1 MMKYL
6 IIIIITV
13 TATLLFGN
21 AASHVQAAYDQTDPF
36 WQICKDTP
44 HATVCEDKGAAQTQ
58 SDNRIYGKNGILMK
72 ATSIVRTAVG
82 VASVI
87 VLIIGGIKYITSGGD
102 ANAITS
108 AKNTVLYAVVGL
120 VITIAAQAIIV
131 LVINK
136 I

>member
-36 WQICKDTP
+36 QTVCKDNP
-44 HATVCEDKGAAQTQ
+44 HATVCKDKDAVQTQ
-58 SDNRIYGKNGILMK
+58 SDNRIYGNNGILMK

-102 ANAITS
+102 ANAISS
-108 AKNTVLYAVVGL
+108 AKNTVFYAIIGL
-120 VITIAAQAIIV
+120 VIALVAQAIIYLV
-131 LVINK
+131 LSK
-136 I
+136 L